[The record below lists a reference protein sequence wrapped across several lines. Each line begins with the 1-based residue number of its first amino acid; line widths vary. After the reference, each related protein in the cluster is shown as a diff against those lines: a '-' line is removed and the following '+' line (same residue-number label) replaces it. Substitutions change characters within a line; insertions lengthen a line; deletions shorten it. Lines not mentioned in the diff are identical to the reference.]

1 MKEILAC
8 ALDWQPLRSGRA
20 TQIPGFDYVTTF
32 RLNPRIQ
39 PHAELPS
46 SVRFWPK
53 VDVSAFAGLAPPSDL
68 PTWPMTGGHA
78 CTLSCRPSI
87 FVGRFTSAWALLGFL
102 VFRDHA
108 LLKDRTTT
116 RLADALVAVRVAT
129 VVVALGIAILAM
141 HGSPP
146 SRG

>member
-1 MKEILAC
+1 
-8 ALDWQPLRSGRA
+8 
-20 TQIPGFDYVTTF
+20 
-32 RLNPRIQ
+32 
-39 PHAELPS
+39 
-46 SVRFWPK
+46 
-53 VDVSAFAGLAPPSDL
+53 
-68 PTWPMTGGHA
+68 
-78 CTLSCRPSI
+78 
-87 FVGRFTSAWALLGFL
+87 VGRFTSAWALLGFL

-129 VVVALGIAILAM
+129 VVVALGIAILAR